1 MAEIMLYASAESIQ
15 LSYLKNINL
24 LVHFMSKALSFN
36 ESPLEDETHQTKN
49 SY

>member
-24 LVHFMSKALSFN
+24 LVHFMSEAF
-36 ESPLEDETHQTKN
+36 
-49 SY
+49 